1 MVDNPV
7 VGVSAHGRRRRRNM
21 SKTRSRCIHHS
32 AHGRNPGTRKRE
44 QMSFWHAT
52 CASGPVSML
61 ERGAGNCK
69 RLGGVSRRASAL
81 GTPVAC
87 LNRPASRSRPR
98 GCSRFTYRRELEV
111 LTATLGKGGGRLWPK
126 TTRRAR
132 RTGGGRAGGI
142 IEPTAEDP
150 PGAVTET
157 DSRGV
162 PPRARHGRR
171 RAPRA
176 RGGDGRGRPSGSPKG
191 LGCGPAR
198 REPRGRPLARIHPWP
213 KPS

>member
-1 MVDNPV
+1 MQMVDNPV

-111 LTATLGKGGGRLWPK
+111 LTATLGKR
-126 TTRRAR
+126 
-132 RTGGGRAGGI
+132 
-142 IEPTAEDP
+142 
-150 PGAVTET
+150 
-157 DSRGV
+157 
-162 PPRARHGRR
+162 
-171 RAPRA
+171 RA
-176 RGGDGRGRPSGSPKG
+176 RGGAASGRRRRDARGAQAGGERGASSNPRPKTRRGQSRKRIQGASRPEHDTDDGGR
-191 LGCGPAR
+191 LE
-198 REPRGRPLARIHPWP
+198 REGATVGADRPGAQ
-213 KPS
+213 KD